1 MRFIKNALVL
11 FIVLVFASGIVRA
24 QDLGTF
30 EYSKKLKPK
39 DRICFALYTVHENTV
54 KMTAQFYPIQNF
66 EPFEASLELKENGEW
81 KTVSHSR
88 IHYPGYTAHFR
99 LDNWDD
105 TKDVAY
111 RVNFMDKAF
120 YEGLIRKNP
129 VHKDEFVMAA
139 FSCNSIYSRHDG
151 NIPKTDIINNLKQIQ
166 PDLLYF
172 AGDQVYDHSF
182 HLIHWLQFGRDF
194 GEIIRNTPTITL
206 PDDHDI
212 GQGNLWGAGG
222 KVAPTRHGNMG
233 GYYMPVEYVKEV
245 ERAQTSHLP
254 DPYDATP
261 IERGIGVYY
270 TDLKWGGMSFAI
282 LEDRKF
288 KTGPKPITDKVRK
301 QNKGG
306 FNAIDPKLF
315 DDPKATMLGKRQ
327 LDFLEDWTTDWEDA
341 EMKSVLSQTI
351 FCKSANYGNKGKN
364 EIRFDFD
371 SNGWPQKGRNKAL
384 KVIRKSF
391 STMVAGDQHLGS
403 VIHHGVDDWNDAGYS
418 FAVPA
423 VANFWVR
430 WWDPKEPGKN
440 RKKGAPYYT
449 GEFLDGFNNKI
460 TVNAIANPNFKEDM
474 ESGDRLNT
482 RAAGYG
488 IIRYNKPK
496 RQVTFE
502 CWGRNVDM
510 SNPNSQQYLGWPI
523 TVTQESNYAIEN
535 GFELPKLEISKSN
548 QVVTVVHKTSGEV
561 ISSHRIKGSSYQ
573 PKVHKEGL
581 YNLIIG
587 EGASKKTI
595 EVSAKKKNR
604 TTKNVS
610 L

>member
-1 MRFIKNALVL
+1 MITLKKPLLIVVAFL
-11 FIVLVFASGIVRA
+11 FGLFVVHG
-24 QDLGTF
+24 QDLGTY

-39 DRICFALYTVHENTV
+39 DRICFALYTVHEHTV
-54 KMTAQFYPIQNF
+54 KMTAQFYPIQDF
-66 EPFEASLELKENGEW
+66 EPFEASLQLKKEGQWE
-81 KTVSHSR
+81 TVAHSR
-88 IHYPGYTAHFR
+88 IQYPGYTAHFR
-99 LDNWDD
+99 LENWDD
-105 TKDVAY
+105 TKEVEY
-111 RVNFMDKAF
+111 RVNFMDKGF
-120 YEGLIRKNP
+120 YNGIIRKNP
-129 VHKDEFVMAA
+129 VDNDEFVMVT

-151 NIPKTDIINNLKQIQ
+151 NIPKTDIIENLKKIK

-182 HLIHWLQFGRDF
+182 HLIHWLQLGRDF
-194 GEIIRNTPTITL
+194 GEIIRNTPTITV

-222 KVAPTRHGNMG
+222 KEAPSRHGNMG
-233 GYYMPVEYVKEV
+233 GYYMPVEYIKEV

-254 DPYDATP
+254 DPYDPTP
-261 IERGIGVYY
+261 VERGIGVYY

-288 KTGPKPITDKVRK
+288 KSGPKPITDKVRK
-301 QNKGG
+301 AHKG
-306 FNAIDPKLF
+306 FNDLDPKLF
-315 DDPKATMLGKRQ
+315 DVPGATMLGDRQ
-327 LDFLEDWTTDWEDA
+327 LKFLEDWTTDWENA

-371 SNGWPQKGRNKAL
+371 SNGWPQTGRNKAL

-403 VIHHGVDDWNDAGYS
+403 VIRHGIDDWNDAGYS

-430 WWDPKEPGKN
+430 WWDPKVPGKN

-460 TVNAIANPNFKEDM
+460 TVEAIANPNFKENM

-488 IIRYNKPK
+488 IIRYDKPK
-496 RQVTFE
+496 REITFE

-510 SNPNSQQYLGWPI
+510 SDPNSKQYPGWPV
-523 TVTQESNYAIEN
+523 TVSQEDNYSILN
-535 GFELPKLEISKSN
+535 GFELPKLQISKED
-548 QVVTVVHKTSGEV
+548 QVVTVVEKTSGEV
-561 ISSHRIKGSSYQ
+561 ISSQRIKGSLYQ
-573 PKVHKEGL
+573 PKVHQEGA
-581 YNLIIG
+581 YKIKIG
-587 EGASKKTI
+587 EGDSQQTI
-595 EVSAKKKNR
+595 EVQAKKKNR
-604 TTKNVS
+604 ATKNIS

>member
-1 MRFIKNALVL
+1 MFLLKKSPL
-11 FIVLVFASGIVRA
+11 FLLTFLIVFSVGYS

-30 EYSKKLKPK
+30 EYTKKIKPK
-39 DRICFALYTVHENTV
+39 DRICFALYTVHENIV
-54 KMTAQFYPIQNF
+54 KMTAQFYPIQDY
-66 EPFEASLELKENGEW
+66 EPFEADLQLKKNGNWE
-81 KTVSHSR
+81 TVDHSR
-88 IHYPGYTAHFR
+88 IEYPGYTAHFR
-99 LDNWDD
+99 LENWDD
-105 TKDVAY
+105 TKEVEY
-111 RVNFMDKAF
+111 RVVFMDKAF
-120 YEGLIRKNP
+120 YNGIIRKNP
-129 VHKDEFVMAA
+129 VNKDEFVMAT

-151 NIPKTDIINNLKQIQ
+151 NIPKTDIIDNLKKNK

-172 AGDQVYDHSF
+172 AGDQIYNHSF

-194 GEIIRNTPTITL
+194 GEIIRNTPTITV

-222 KVAPTRHGNMG
+222 KEASSRHGNMG
-233 GYYMPVEYVKEV
+233 GYYMPVEYIKEV

-270 TDLKWGGMSFAI
+270 TGLKWGGMSFAI

-288 KTGPKPITDKVRK
+288 KSGPKPITDKVRK
-301 QNKGG
+301 ENKG
-306 FNAIDPKLF
+306 FNNLDPKLF
-315 DDPKATMLGKRQ
+315 DVPGTTMLGERQ
-327 LDFLEDWTTDWEDA
+327 LSFLEDWTTDWEDV

-351 FCKSANYGNKGKN
+351 FCKSANYGQQGKG

-371 SNGWPQKGRNKAL
+371 SNGWPQTGRNKAL

-403 VIHHGVDDWNDAGYS
+403 VIRHGVDEWNDAGYS

-430 WWDPKEPGKN
+430 WWDPATPGKN

-460 TVNAIANPNFKEDM
+460 TVEAIANPNFKKDM

-488 IIRYNKPK
+488 IIRYNKPN

-502 CWGRNVDM
+502 CWGRNIDM
-510 SNPNSQQYLGWPI
+510 NDPSSRQYPGWPV
-523 TVTQESNYAIEN
+523 TVSQEDNYNIKN
-535 GFELPKLEISKSN
+535 GFELPKLQILKEN
-548 QVVTVVHKTSGEV
+548 QVVTVIDKTSGEV
-561 ISSHRIKGSSYQ
+561 ISSQRIKGTTYQ
-573 PKVHKEGL
+573 PKVHNEGI
-581 YNLIIG
+581 YIIKIG
-587 EGASKKTI
+587 EGDNIQTI

-604 TTKNVS
+604 TTKKIT

>member
-1 MRFIKNALVL
+1 MKLIKNILVL
-11 FIVLVFASGIVRA
+11 IAFIVSGISHLVA

-30 EYSKKLKPK
+30 EYSKNIKQK

-66 EPFEASLELKENGEW
+66 EPFEASLELKKNGKWE
-81 KTVSHSR
+81 TVSHSR

-99 LDNWDD
+99 LENWDD
-105 TKDVAY
+105 TKEVEY
-111 RVNFMDKAF
+111 RVNFMDVGF
-120 YEGLIRKNP
+120 YNGVIKKNP
-129 VHKDEFVMAA
+129 VNKEEFVMAA

-151 NIPKTDIINNLKQIQ
+151 NIPKTDIIDNLKKIK

-194 GEIIRNTPTITL
+194 GEIIGSTPTITL

-261 IERGIGVYY
+261 INRGIGVYY

-288 KTGPKPITDKVRK
+288 KTGPGPITNKIRK
-301 QNKGG
+301 SHKN
-306 FNAIDPKLF
+306 FNSIDPELF
-315 DDPKATMLGKRQ
+315 DVPEAKMLGERQ
-327 LDFLEDWTTDWEDA
+327 LKFLEDWTTDWEDA

-351 FCKSANYGNKGKN
+351 FCKSANYGNKGTH
-364 EIRFDFD
+364 EIKFDFD
-371 SNGWPQKGRNKAL
+371 SNGWPQAGRNRAL
-384 KVIRKSF
+384 RVIRKSF

-403 VIHHGVDDWNDAGYS
+403 VIHHGIDNWNDAGYS

-460 TVNAIANPNFKEDM
+460 TVDAIANPDFKSNM

-496 RQVTFE
+496 REVTFE

-510 SNPNSQQYLGWPI
+510 TNPKSIQYPGWPI
-523 TVTQESNYAIEN
+523 TVSQEENYQVFD
-535 GFELPKLEISKSN
+535 GYELPKLEISKAD
-548 QVVTVVHKTSGEV
+548 QVVTVIDKTTGV
-561 ISSHRIKGSSYQ
+561 LISSQRIKGQKYQ
-573 PKVHKEGL
+573 PKVSKEGVYTL
-581 YNLIIG
+581 VIG
-587 EGASKKTI
+587 QGKVKQTI
-595 EVSAKKKNR
+595 ELTAKKRNR
-604 TTKNVS
+604 STKKVN